1 MNTDQGGTIAAQHTK
16 EVIKMKAIFT
26 YTDIYG
32 EHKELV
38 DVAPIDDN
46 FEIVDESD
54 IYIDLDNEKN
64 TYHYS
69 DLEFI
74 D

>member
-1 MNTDQGGTIAAQHTK
+1 
-16 EVIKMKAIFT
+16 MKAIFT

-32 EHKELV
+32 EHKEPV
-38 DVAPIDDN
+38 NVAPVNDN

>member
-1 MNTDQGGTIAAQHTK
+1 
-16 EVIKMKAIFT
+16 MKAIFT

-32 EHKELV
+32 EHKEPV
-38 DVAPIDDN
+38 NVAPVNDN
-46 FEIVDESD
+46 FEIVEESD
-54 IYIDLDNEKN
+54 MYIDLDNEKN
-64 TYHYS
+64 TYHCS

>member
-1 MNTDQGGTIAAQHTK
+1 
-16 EVIKMKAIFT
+16 MKAIFT
-26 YTDIYG
+26 YHDANG
-32 EHKELV
+32 EHKEPV
-38 DVAPIDDN
+38 NVAPVDDN
-46 FEIVDESD
+46 FEIVEESD
-54 IYIDLDNEKN
+54 MYIDLDNGKN

>member
-1 MNTDQGGTIAAQHTK
+1 
-16 EVIKMKAIFT
+16 MKAIFT

-38 DVAPIDDN
+38 NVAPIDDDN

-64 TYHYS
+64 TYHYD